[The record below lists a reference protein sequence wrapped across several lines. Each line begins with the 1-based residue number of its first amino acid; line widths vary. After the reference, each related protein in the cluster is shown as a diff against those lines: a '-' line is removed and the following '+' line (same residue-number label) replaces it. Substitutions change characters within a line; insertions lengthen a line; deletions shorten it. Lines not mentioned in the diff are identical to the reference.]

1 MRSKQLSAKRK
12 LLSITLVAILVL
24 SLCLMVVSSAAA
36 QTDQAASKLAAANLA
51 VGQAFNGVLGAEKA
65 GANVTGL
72 LVQLNV
78 AEGFL
83 AQAENSYRTG
93 DSTQRS
99 RGPGRQRAS
108 GCAANHSRRPKC
120 QASRR
125 SFRPERLLGNHR
137 VHRSWFSGVCHCF
150 ALCLEPSQA
159 ELHQEFVE
167 GKT

>member
-1 MRSKQLSAKRK
+1 
-12 LLSITLVAILVL
+12 
-24 SLCLMVVSSAAA
+24 MVVSSAAA

-93 DSTQRS
+93 DSSAAAAQADSVLPVAQQITAAAQNAKQAAVASARNGFWETIAFTAVGLAAFVIALLFAWS
-99 RGPGRQRAS
+99 RV
-108 GCAANHSRRPKC
+108 RRNYIKNLLK
-120 QASRR
+120 AK
-125 SFRPERLLGNHR
+125 PEVVNR
-137 VHRSWFSGVCHCF
+137 
-150 ALCLEPSQA
+150 
-159 ELHQEFVE
+159 
-167 GKT
+167 